1 MKSPVIENVLDEC
14 RRTGKS
20 SPVIIKNCVATAY
33 FGTSLDLAE
42 ISWKKYGEF
51 NPTSFAAAKFR
62 LRVPS
67 TTALIF
73 ASGMVVCTGAA
84 SEESAFVAIMKYY
97 QMVSEI
103 VPQAVCLNIRIEN
116 IVGTAYIGYPI
127 NLKTISEKLQQ
138 IGCMNTIYDPELFPG
153 LRLSL
158 KDFNCTELAKKPN
171 YVPVTTK
178 VLLFSEGNVV
188 ICGAKKKEE
197 LAITWKLVRDL
208 FISFQVEKV
217 RSLLVL
223 SVLPVLLH
231 FFFLHRLGTTKRKRK
246 INLGKDPADYAELSN
261 TCQLFSFGDRVGVVG
276 FQDGGAVALPLWV

>member
-1 MKSPVIENVLDEC
+1 MLSDTCFAKEAMQSPIIENVLDEC
-14 RRTGKS
+14 RRTGKA

-153 LRLSL
+153 LRLSI

-197 LAITWKLVRDL
+197 LAITWKLIRDL

-217 RSLLVL
+217 RSSVGTLARFVKFIFL
-223 SVLPVLLH
+223 SAQVGDKEEDAPN
-231 FFFLHRLGTTKRKRK
+231 KPRKRPRR
-246 INLGKDPADYAELSN
+246 L
-261 TCQLFSFGDRVGVVG
+261 C
-276 FQDGGAVALPLWV
+276 